1 MLMNTRTL
9 CTTNS
14 INLGLNC
21 TVDYENSFT
30 SGCLGAK
37 YTLVELK
44 MPICLAHFTSFLAT
58 HLWSLSILVKTNF
71 PFPMRLTTTFSFLL
85 VHFWFL
91 CSSFQLQYLL
101 FFPFHLSKF
110 LSLCLF
116 SSYILSF
123 CLIHTNPH
131 YTLKCTRMEK
141 IGMQRL
147 QKKLQQDEKER
158 YKAPFL

>member
-1 MLMNTRTL
+1 MFR
-9 CTTNS
+9 CQ
-14 INLGLNC
+14 IH
-21 TVDYENSFT
+21 T
-30 SGCLGAK
+30 SGTENANLLGPFHI
-37 YTLVELK
+37 L
-44 MPICLAHFTSFLAT
+44 LAT

-71 PFPMRLTTTFSFLL
+71 PFPMKLTTTFSFLL

-158 YKAPFL
+158 DKAPFL